1 MSEPDDRPPDEPPA
15 DERPLPEVPQAE
27 TVADAVAHEV
37 LPDVRPAPGELA
49 RPIDVTPHA
58 ARFQFIYGVL
68 IAIAV
73 TAVAATAYLVGHDR
87 GSAQPVGPFWSAWAP
102 TKGGGNPLRQIS
114 NHVGPEYRLPGGQQL
129 VAVTGGPMEVA
140 GFPLTIALREDPT
153 NNNNITLISGSDG
166 VLYRLCGLGPKCAI
180 DHGKPST
187 ERHLLLR
194 REALELALYTF
205 RYIRGVNDVVVLMP
219 PRLGED
225 PSQALFFRLKD
236 VVPELDRPLDRSLAA
251 RTPSIRG
258 VAASPDAPLVDRI
271 TTASLFKFSLTQANQ
286 DNQAFLVLDRFDAPS
301 R

>member
-1 MSEPDDRPPDEPPA
+1 MSDQDDRTPSD
-15 DERPLPEVPQAE
+15 DRPLPEAPRSDSIAE
-27 TVADAVAHEV
+27 PVTHEL

-49 RPIDVTPHA
+49 RPIDLTPHA
-58 ARFQFIYGVL
+58 ARFQFVYGVL

-73 TAVAATAYLVGHDR
+73 TAVAATAYLVGNR
-87 GSAQPVGPFWSAWAP
+87 RETAQSIGPAWSVWAP
-102 TKGGGNPLRQIS
+102 AKGAGNPLRQIS
-114 NHVGPEYRLPGGQQL
+114 EHVGPEYRLPGGQQL

-140 GFPLTIALREDPT
+140 GFPLTIALREDPS

-180 DHGKPST
+180 DRGKAST

-205 RYIRGVNDVVVLMP
+205 RYIKNVNDVVVLMP

-236 VVPELDRPLDRSLAA
+236 VLAELDRPLDRSLAT
-251 RTPSIRG
+251 RTPSIRR
-258 VAASPDAPLVDRI
+258 VAESPDAPLVDRI